1 MRIKRTKNL
10 LYICSA
16 VMVLGLA
23 LLSFDAP
30 GPSKQTGG
38 VPTVAP
44 TNNPENTAA
53 PTQAPTRIPENTATP
68 TPTSTPTPTNTPTP
82 TPTPS
87 LAQLN
92 AAIEIQ
98 PATDDIGAGLT
109 TVITDYLTNYYA
121 DEELQVKELNNI
133 TCYYKP
139 GLANINYFLYVS
151 YDLLYEGSNVPVPT
165 FEEYLITI
173 DGETV
178 TVLTESDNTDV
189 QEALLLSRVSK
200 SVSEFYIK
208 ELTRC
213 YMNAKL
219 AVDEALLSALVTDS
233 SYLKLDNIRK
243 TTEYIEEYRD
253 LSYLIYSCPDTV
265 KEFDYVVFL
274 ACGSKIVNIDTPAPG
289 IDEYLITLDKNNYP
303 HIFLGVTSSESDDY
317 RMELRK
323 SEEYNT
329 FYETKV
335 YNPLVEAML
344 SDSNLKS
351 FIERLYLEEN
361 NSEAE

>member
-23 LLSFDAP
+23 LISFDAP
-30 GPSKQTGG
+30 GPAKQTGT
-38 VPTVAP
+38 VP
-44 TNNPENTAA
+44 TAA
-53 PTQAPTRIPENTATP
+53 PSKAPDNTSTPTPTPTVIPTSTPTPTP
-68 TPTSTPTPTNTPTP
+68 TPTSTPTPTP

-98 PATDDIGAGLT
+98 HADEDTGAGIT
-109 TVITDYLTNYYA
+109 TVITDYLTDYYSNE
-121 DEELQVKELNNI
+121 DMQVKEIKNI

-139 GLANINYFLYVS
+139 GLANIDYFVYVS
-151 YDLLYEGSNVPVPT
+151 YDILYEGSNVPVPT
-165 FEEYLITI
+165 LDEYLIAT
-173 DGETV
+173 DGDTV
-178 TVLTESDNTDV
+178 SVLTSSDDADV
-189 QEALLLSRVSK
+189 QEALLLSRASK
-200 SVSEFYIK
+200 SVSELYIK
-208 ELTRC
+208 ELIRR

-219 AVDEALLSALVTDS
+219 AVDEPLLASLVTDP
-233 SYLKLDNIRK
+233 SYLNLENIRK

-253 LSYLIYSCPDTV
+253 LSYLIYSCPDTLQ
-265 KEFDYVVFL
+265 EFDYIVFL
-274 ACGSKIVNIDTPAPG
+274 ASGSKIIHIDTPAPG
-289 IDEYLITLDKNNYP
+289 IDEYLISLDKNNYP
-303 HIFLGVTSSESDDY
+303 QIFLGVTSAESDNY

-344 SDSNLKS
+344 SDSNLQS
-351 FIERLYLEEN
+351 FIERLYLQEDNYEQ
-361 NSEAE
+361 